1 MGRPVSPFK
10 IGLFVLSCGL
20 LGTAAL
26 IWLGASHLFEAKEV
40 YVTYFAESVKGLQKD
55 AIVNYRGVAVGRVVS
70 VGLGPDGRLIEVVMH
85 LRPDFAI
92 DDTLSIRLREQ
103 GLTGLR
109 FLEIDSAPS
118 NIDAL
123 TPKIDFQ
130 PPYRLIRS
138 YPSEI
143 QELKMALESLY
154 GKILAMDL
162 EGLTAQWK
170 RVGHS
175 VEGLLSSEDLALTV
189 KNIRQGTESLA
200 RTAAGLEKAVG
211 SAEFQGGLKEL
222 GPAVAAARRAGHIL
236 AQRLEEIPPGRLD
249 ETTRHVAA
257 LADETQK
264 AMTQWKTQTNETLL
278 LLNQDLY
285 ALKNLL
291 DQFTTTVRTIREEPE
306 RVIFPGRSRDPFE
319 KRGP

>member
-1 MGRPVSPFK
+1 MSPFK

-55 AIVNYRGVAVGRVVS
+55 ALVNYRGVAVGRVVS
-70 VGLGPDGRLIEVVMH
+70 VGLAPDGRLIQVVMH

-109 FLEIDSAPS
+109 FLEIDTAPP
-118 NIDAL
+118 NIDTL
-123 TPKIDFQ
+123 TPKIQFE

-138 YPSEI
+138 SPSEI
-143 QELKMALESLY
+143 VELKMALESLY
-154 GKILAMDL
+154 GKILAVDL
-162 EGLTAQWK
+162 EGITAQWK
-170 RVGHS
+170 KVGHS
-175 VEGLLSSEDLALTV
+175 VDSLLSSEDLALTL
-189 KNIRQGTESLA
+189 KNMRQGTESLA

-211 SAEFQGGLKEL
+211 SAEFQGGLKEF
-222 GPAVAAARRAGHIL
+222 GAAVAAARRAGQTL

-249 ETTRHVAA
+249 ATSRHVAA
-257 LADETQK
+257 VADETQQ
-264 AMTQWKTQTNETLL
+264 AMAQWKAQINETLL

-291 DQFTTTVRTIREEPE
+291 DQFTRTVRTIREEPE
-306 RVIFPGRSRDPFE
+306 KMIFPGRTPDPFE

>member
-1 MGRPVSPFK
+1 MGRPVSSFK
-10 IGLFVLSCGL
+10 IGLFVLLCGIV
-20 LGTAAL
+20 GIAAL
-26 IWLGASHLFEAKEV
+26 IWLGASHVFEAKEV

-92 DDTLSIRLREQ
+92 DETLAIRLREQ

-109 FLEIDSAPS
+109 YLEIDTAPA

-123 TPKIDFQ
+123 TPKIAFQ

-138 YPSEI
+138 CPSEI
-143 QELKMALESLY
+143 QELKMALESLH
-154 GKILAMDL
+154 GKVLSMDL
-162 EGLTAQWK
+162 EGLVEQWK
-170 RVGHS
+170 KLGNS
-175 VEGLLSSEDLALTV
+175 VTMFLSGEDMTLTM
-189 KNIRQGTESLA
+189 KNIRQGTESLV

-211 SAEFQGGLKEL
+211 SAEFQAGVKEF
-222 GPAVAAARRAGHIL
+222 GTTVAVVRHASQTLLR
-236 AQRLEEIPPGRLD
+236 RLEEIPPGRLD
-249 ETTRHVAA
+249 ETSRHLAQ
-257 LADETQK
+257 LADETRQ
-264 AMTQWKTQTNETLL
+264 AMTQWKTQTQETLL

-291 DQFTTTVRTIREEPE
+291 DQLTMTVKTIRDEPE
-306 RVIFPGRSRDPFE
+306 KMIFPGRSQDPFE
-319 KRGP
+319 KPKP